1 MNAKKLGVILLHAF
15 IGWILC
21 AATIYI
27 GKSVTSMQTTLVI
40 HAIAAPIYFILLSWF
55 YFTRFH
61 YTSPLVT
68 ALIFLGFIVTGDF
81 FVFALLINRSL
92 EMFASL
98 IGTWIPFALIF
109 ASTYL
114 TGWIITRS
122 RRTHSQPA

>member
-27 GKSVTSMQTTLVI
+27 GKSVTSMQTTLFI

-92 EMFASL
+92 EMFGSL
-98 IGTWIPFALIF
+98 LGTWIPFALIF

-114 TGWIITRS
+114 TGWVITHS